1 MNWFVRLVSFSTAR
15 LHASSE
21 CSGAEISVNGHS
33 GRDDRRCCIASD
45 ADRRSDVCSARHV
58 DEKGLVRLRNVAI
71 TADDVFGKARIFL
84 LQKNSYKR
92 KIVWERNTFVCDVA
106 QYALTLAIV
115 ARKFILI

>member
-1 MNWFVRLVSFSTAR
+1 MSFSTAR

-71 TADDVFGKARIFL
+71 TADDVFGIARIFL

>member
-1 MNWFVRLVSFSTAR
+1 MSFSTAR

-71 TADDVFGKARIFL
+71 TADDVFGIARIFL
-84 LQKNSYKR
+84 DFLVTKELLQKEDCVGKEY
-92 KIVWERNTFVCDVA
+92 FCM
-106 QYALTLAIV
+106 
-115 ARKFILI
+115 